1 MSSSCAACCAGTDT
15 QCIIVAETARDE
27 YLELNRMWLADA
39 LPRNSESRA
48 VSFAIKHIKRRY
60 PKVAWIQS
68 FADER
73 CSRQG
78 VVYQAC
84 NFLYCGEHLT
94 KFYEP
99 DGIWYHTQM
108 MTTYGH
114 RAGPK
119 ARHLQA
125 NRDRATVHAFRQ
137 FRYIFFI
144 KPNFRRRLRKKI
156 SPYPKPQNIPKASE
170 VSRATRPSSRRKG
183 RVRCPHDAPA
193 NSNEQPFRALAHVKK
208 SRARTKRH
216 VHLQWNIV
224 ICFFIPAGLSFVPL

>member
-1 MSSSCAACCAGTDT
+1 MFAPDLLGVLQLGYLKNPGT
-15 QCIIVAETARDE
+15 QCTIVADTARDE

-48 VSFAIKHIKRRY
+48 VSFAIRYIKRRY

-94 KFYEP
+94 KFYEL
-99 DGIWYHTQM
+99 DGEWYHQQA

-125 NRDRATVHAFRQ
+125 NRDRAAIHFFRQ
-137 FRYIFFI
+137 FRYVFFL
-144 KPNFRRRLRKKI
+144 KPSFRKRLKKKI
-156 SPYPKPQNIPKASE
+156 FPYPKPQPSPLESPAPCIYARHTSLSPQNPKASE
-170 VSRATRPSSRRKG
+170 VSRATRPSNQTEGAGS
-183 RVRCPHDAPA
+183 
-193 NSNEQPFRALAHVKK
+193 
-208 SRARTKRH
+208 
-216 VHLQWNIV
+216 
-224 ICFFIPAGLSFVPL
+224 IPARRSRSSKHEKNP